1 MGRKVTRQP
10 MPWLRPRLR
19 AVNATASDLARHL
32 DLPPVRVYEMINGKR
47 KFQPGETEKTASFL
61 KISEDQL
68 VALIEG
74 RIDADD
80 VSIGEVS
87 AIPWT
92 NDTGQ
97 TALLMRATIS
107 SHGFWTLHVQG
118 DWDEKIHPMLAVFPS
133 TAFAIVVQD
142 ERNNPVYRAR
152 DCILIDPNLPVSPG
166 DDVVL
171 SSVTSL
177 DSTHLPK
184 VVAGQLTK
192 MSETAW
198 SLKQYAIGTER
209 VFSRLR
215 LPAAWRIVS
224 RFSPV
229 PNLSQQ

>member
-1 MGRKVTRQP
+1 

-118 DWDEKIHPMLAVFPS
+118 D
-133 TAFAIVVQD
+133 
-142 ERNNPVYRAR
+142 
-152 DCILIDPNLPVSPG
+152 G
-166 DDVVL
+166 
-171 SSVTSL
+171 
-177 DSTHLPK
+177 
-184 VVAGQLTK
+184 TK
-192 MSETAW
+192 RYVRC
-198 SLKQYAIGTER
+198 LLY
-209 VFSRLR
+209 FLR
-215 LPAAWRIVS
+215 LHS
-224 RFSPV
+224 
-229 PNLSQQ
+229 LS